1 MLQLERR
8 GSCWILRMYDS
19 LLAKLLGGSNMH
31 QFKNRMI
38 SVQ

>member
-1 MLQLERR
+1 MLQSERR
-8 GSCWILRMYDS
+8 GSCRILRMYDS
-19 LLAKLLGGSNMH
+19 LLAKFLGGSNMH

>member
-19 LLAKLLGGSNMH
+19 LLAKVLGGSNIH
-31 QFKNRMI
+31 QFKSQMI
-38 SVQ
+38 SVR